1 MGGGGCKVVRLLLLD
16 LGVKIIFHK
25 ETKFV
30 SWAAFFL
37 QKNDGKRA
45 ILTEEQKYILNC
57 V

>member
-37 QKNDGKRA
+37 QKSDGKRA